1 MIKKIFYL
9 ILLLVLVS
17 CSNQKET
24 SIVMTVKGSISS
36 NDMGQTLSHE
46 HVLVDFIGADSTGYH
61 RWDKD
66 EVTAKVLPYL
76 QQIKELGIQTLVEC
90 TPQYLGRD
98 PLLCKMLSEKS
109 GIHILT
115 NTGLYGA
122 MKDQFIPQYAFTETA
137 DQLAERWIAEWK
149 NGIEDTGIKPGF
161 IKIAVARDSVLS
173 ELHAKLARAAAK
185 THLATGLT
193 INSHTGPGSP
203 AFHQLEILEEEG
215 VAPEAFIWTHANRGT
230 DDERIRFAKQGG
242 WISIDKMRDDPKQ
255 IESIVKMLSI
265 MKASN
270 VLNHVLLSHDAG
282 WYHVGEQDGG
292 DFRDYASLSLKL
304 IPALKNSGFTDL
316 EINQLLVEN
325 PKHAYT
331 IRVRKI

>member
-1 MIKKIFYL
+1 
-9 ILLLVLVS
+9 
-17 CSNQKET
+17 
-24 SIVMTVKGSISS
+24 MTVNGAISPD
-36 NDMGQTLSHE
+36 DMGQTLSHE

-61 RWDKD
+61 RWDRE

-76 QQIKELGIQTLVEC
+76 QQIKDLGIQTLVEC
-90 TPQYLGRD
+90 TPAYVGRD

-109 GIHILT
+109 GMYILT
-115 NTGLYGA
+115 NTGYYGA
-122 MKDQFIPQYAFTETA
+122 MNDQYIPKHAHTKTA
-137 DQLAERWIAEWK
+137 EQLAERWISEWQ

-203 AFHQLEILEEEG
+203 AFQQLEILDEEG
-215 VAPEAFIWTHANRGT
+215 VSPQAFIWTHSQRGI
-230 DDERIRFAKQGG
+230 DEERIRFAKQGG
-242 WISIDKMRDDPKQ
+242 WVSIDNMRDDPKR
-255 IESIVKMLSI
+255 IESIVEMLSV
-265 MKASN
+265 MKANN

-282 WYHVGEQDGG
+282 WYRVGEPNGG

-304 IPALKNSGFTDL
+304 IPALKQSGFTDL

-331 IRVRKI
+331 IRVRKN